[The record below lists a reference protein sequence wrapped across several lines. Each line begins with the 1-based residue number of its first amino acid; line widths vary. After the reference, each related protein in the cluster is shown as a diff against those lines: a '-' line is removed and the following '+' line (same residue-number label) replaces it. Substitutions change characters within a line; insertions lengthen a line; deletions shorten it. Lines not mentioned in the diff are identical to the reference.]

1 MCIADQGLLQPNA
14 VVRKRSAIMPHDV
27 LRPTIDDSTGE
38 YQNIADYHPPRVAV
52 KFGAATDPGKVRSNN
67 EDHFLVA
74 KLSKSMRLCKTSL
87 PGEGE
92 TQHSEEEGYLFVV
105 ADGMGGHAAGER
117 ASALA
122 VGSIE
127 GFVLNSLKWFLH
139 LSGHDE
145 HALLAELRQSLER
158 ADRTV
163 IERARSSRAFHGMG
177 TTLTLAYSVG
187 TDVFIAHAGDSRAYL
202 FRDGALEQLTT
213 DHTLVQVLIDGG
225 AISPEDAKR
234 HQRRNVVTNV
244 IGGPREG
251 VSAEI
256 HKLDVRDGDTLL
268 FCTDGLSEPVDDE
281 AIAEVLSY
289 FPNPED
295 ACTHLVD
302 LALGCGAPDNVTAI
316 VVRYQVDPVLL

>member
-1 MCIADQGLLQPNA
+1 MPLQDPLPA
-14 VVRKRSAIMPHDV
+14 
-27 LRPTIDDSTGE
+27 LDDSTGE
-38 YQNIADYHPPRVAV
+38 HQAVADREPPRVSI
-52 KFGAATDPGKVRSNN
+52 KFGASTDTGKVRGNN

-74 KLSKSMRLCKTSL
+74 RLSKSMQVCKTSL

-92 TQHSEEEGYLFVV
+92 TKLSEEEGHLVVV
-105 ADGMGGHAAGER
+105 ADGLGGAAAGEC

-127 GFVLNSLKWFLH
+127 GFVLNTLKWFLH

-163 IERARSSRAFHGMG
+163 IERARSNRAFHGMG
-177 TTLTLAYSVG
+177 TTLTMAYSVA
-187 TDVFIAHAGDSRAYL
+187 TDLFIVHAGDSRAYL
-202 FRDGALEQLTT
+202 FRDGELEQLTS

-225 AISPEDAKR
+225 AISPEEAKR
-234 HQRRNVVTNV
+234 HNRRHIVTNV

-256 HKLDVRDGDTLL
+256 HKLILLDGDTLL
-268 FCTDGLSEPVDDE
+268 FCTDGLTEPVDND
-281 AIAEVLSY
+281 AIAEVLNHH
-289 FPNPED
+289 PEPED
-295 ACTHLVD
+295 ACTRLVD
-302 LALGCGAPDNVTAI
+302 LA
-316 VVRYQVDPVLL
+316 